1 MTQVSIVA
9 NMAIVATVVT
19 QQYQQNLG
27 ECSIRDDSR
36 RVEESDRHIKI
47 ITCLSSCGVAGV
59 SN

>member
-27 ECSIRDDSR
+27 ESVASGMI
-36 RVEESDRHIKI
+36 VEE
-47 ITCLSSCGVAGV
+47 
-59 SN
+59 